1 MVSAALMTSSVVLDG
16 RAGILMLKSIFCI
29 CSIMVSRSLVV
40 IIAIVYG
47 RCSCVIVLI
56 SLCFSVSF
64 CSASSAVSMCLLM
77 FSTL

>member
-47 RCSCVIVLI
+47 RCSCVILLV
-56 SLCFSVSF
+56 SLCSNVSF
-64 CSASSAVSMCLLM
+64 CSASSAVSMCLLR